1 MIHCWLNILSELEVN
16 ERFVQGFVS
25 LQTLIGLDVS
35 RKGSVVVFLMWLEGL
50 HVLHEILLL
59 KT

>member
-25 LQTLIGLDVS
+25 LQTLIRLVIS
-35 RKGSVVVFLMWLEGL
+35 RKFPVVVFLIRLEGL

>member
-1 MIHCWLNILSELEVN
+1 VDQ
-16 ERFVQGFVS
+16 RFVQGFVS
-25 LQTLIGLDVS
+25 LQTLIRLVIS
-35 RKGSVVVFLMWLEGL
+35 RKCPVVVFLIRLEGL